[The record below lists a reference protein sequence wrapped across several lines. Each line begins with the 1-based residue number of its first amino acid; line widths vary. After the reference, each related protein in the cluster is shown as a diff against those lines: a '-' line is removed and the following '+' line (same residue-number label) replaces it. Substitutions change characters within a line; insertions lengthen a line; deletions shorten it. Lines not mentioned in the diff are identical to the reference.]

1 MEERNISRQNCGI
14 FSYMQDKTKENPT
27 NFKAKG
33 KLGTMFKKAKSHNR
47 FNTEFQSQIPA
58 ELNGL
63 TLSLVNDQKVFL
75 VAKNASVAYRAK
87 RQKKLLISI
96 IKKIEGLS
104 DTKSLT
110 VRVDEKKY

>member
-1 MEERNISRQNCGI
+1 
-14 FSYMQDKTKENPT
+14 MQHKTKENPT
-27 NFKAKG
+27 NFKARG
-33 KLGTMFKKAKSHNR
+33 KLGSMFEKARSHNR
-47 FNTEFQSQIPA
+47 FNTEFQSQIPS

-63 TLSLVNDQKVFL
+63 TLSLVDDQKIFL
-75 VAKNASVAYRAK
+75 IAENASVAFRAK

-96 IKKIEGLS
+96 IRKIDGLS